1 MTPDTERGATS
12 MQDHHERDPSHDA
25 PVTTGRDPVAAPERR
40 RIGHSAGALSRRV
53 GAEQA

>member
-12 MQDHHERDPSHDA
+12 MQDHHERDPSPDE

-40 RIGHSAGALSRRV
+40 RVGHSAGAMSRRV

>member
-12 MQDHHERDPSHDA
+12 MQDHHERDPSPDE

-40 RIGHSAGALSRRV
+40 RVGHSAGALSRPV